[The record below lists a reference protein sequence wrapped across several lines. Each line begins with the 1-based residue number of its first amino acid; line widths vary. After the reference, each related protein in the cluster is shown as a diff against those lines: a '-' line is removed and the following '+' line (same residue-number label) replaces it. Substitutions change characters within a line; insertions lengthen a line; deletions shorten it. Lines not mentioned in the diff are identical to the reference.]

1 MLELQEL
8 QQFMKSFIFF
18 MKTHPFLTTQMLMT
32 VIYSLIHRKHLWILY
47 KICFS
52 SFQTS
57 SFWNPQKPDSDLSFP
72 EAQILNL
79 VSKHP
84 QLPVYIPDKTLLP
97 KLEFLYSKMFEAM
110 MLPKLYHPT

>member
-1 MLELQEL
+1 
-8 QQFMKSFIFF
+8 
-18 MKTHPFLTTQMLMT
+18 MT

-57 SFWNPQKPDSDLSFP
+57 SFWNPHKPDSDLSFP

-84 QLPVYIPDKTLLP
+84 QLPLYNPDKTLLP

-110 MLPKLYHPT
+110 MLPKLYHHTLWFSDAV